1 MKKLLLLIF
10 ILSVCS
16 CQLFAQAKRIS
27 GTITEPE
34 TNSPVVGASIVIK
47 GKLTGTTSDANGNFT
62 FNTSVS
68 TPLILVISAVG
79 YQKQEVEV
87 SDENPVN
94 ISLSSKAVLMDEMV
108 FSASRVEES
117 ILQSPVTIEKL
128 DSKAIR
134 ETPSISFYEGL
145 QNLKG
150 LEMVTSGLTYKQINT
165 RGFNDTGNARF
176 LQLVDGVDN
185 QTPGLNFSVGNLFG
199 SSDLDME
206 SAELIP
212 GSASALYGPVAFNGV
227 LMMRT
232 KDPFLYQG
240 LSAQVRVG
248 VNHVNEEYTDPAG
261 LYDYAIRYAKAF
273 NNRFA
278 FKLNASYFTG
288 LDWYATNFTDV
299 DSGTPESERGD
310 DNPARNALNIYGD
323 DSATEIPGVGRVS
336 RTGYE
341 ERFLLDYDVY
351 SVKLNGALHYRV
363 SDNIELIYQYNYNQ
377 GRAAYTGSN
386 RFQLNN
392 FNFQQHRLEMKGSN
406 YFIRAYASIED
417 SKDSYN
423 GKGLG
428 QLINRTWVRDLNGN
442 VVTPDQAD
450 AMWYTRYTEA
460 FNGNINNVA
469 AASHAAARTFADEGR
484 FLPGSAEF
492 NEQKERLVAIQGMGG
507 AGILSQSKLY
517 HAEGQYDFSNK
528 VKVIDVL
535 LGGNFRMYDMFTNGT
550 LYDDLNNKVTIKEGG
565 AFVQLSKRLLA
576 EKLKLTGSL
585 RYDKNQNFDGRL
597 TPRAS
602 AVYELANNHH
612 FRTSFQTGFRNP
624 TPGDQYIKLNA
635 GPITILGGVPDNSR
649 GMNVYENTFTSASL
663 DPFFN
668 AYYGAYYGALQGGA
682 TPDEASA
689 AAIASAKD
697 LLVKSNVPY
706 IKPERIQS
714 FEIGYKGLFANKLF
728 IDVNYYFS
736 SYNDFI
742 LNEVVMQPQHP
753 VLGADGKIN
762 PEAATDLLDEGTRHL
777 YQLYTNADDRV
788 TSQGATVGITYAMPG
803 NFTVGANGTWAEFNL
818 RNANP
823 NEIPRFN
830 TPKYRTTVTFGNST
844 ITKNLGFNV
853 AWRWQDTFEWY
864 GTFNQMRPGTINAYS
879 IVDAQVSYKV
889 LPMKSVF
896 KIGANNLFNK
906 QVYQAY
912 GSPSIG
918 AVYYVSIV
926 FDQLIN

>member
-1 MKKLLLLIF
+1 MKKLLLI
-10 ILSVCS
+10 IIITS
-16 CQLFAQAKRIS
+16 CCFCHLVAQGIKIS
-27 GTITEPE
+27 GTITDPE
-34 TNSPVVGASIVIK
+34 TKSPVPGASIVIK
-47 GKLTGTTSDANGNFT
+47 GKLTGTTTDANGNFAL
-62 FNTSVS
+62 NTSIP
-68 TPLILVISAVG
+68 TPLTMVISAVG

-87 SDENPVN
+87 TDQSPLR
-94 ISLSSKAVLMDEMV
+94 ISLSSKAVIMDEMV

-117 ILQSPVTIEKL
+117 ILQSPVSIEKM
-128 DSKAIR
+128 DTKAIR
-134 ETPSISFYEGL
+134 ETPSINFYEGL

-240 LSAQVRVG
+240 VSAQVRVG
-248 VNHVNEEYTDPAG
+248 VNHINEEYADPTG
-261 LYDYAIRYAKAF
+261 LYDYSIRYAKAF

-278 FKLNASYFTG
+278 FKINASYFTG

-299 DSGTPESERGD
+299 DSGTPEAELGN

-323 DSATEIPGVGRVS
+323 DAATEIPGVGRVS

-341 ERFLLDYDVY
+341 ERYLLDYDVY

-363 SDNIELIYQYNYNQ
+363 RDNMELIYQYNYNQ

-392 FNFQQHRLEMKGSN
+392 FNFQQHRVEMKGSN

-428 QLINRTWVRDLNGN
+428 QLINRTWVQDLNGN
-442 VVTPDQAD
+442 VVGADQAD

-460 FNGNINNVA
+460 FNGDIINVTA
-469 AASHAAARTFADEGR
+469 ADHNAARSFADQGR
-484 FLPGSAEF
+484 FLPGSADF
-492 NEQKERLVAIQGMGG
+492 NEQKERLVATQGLGG

-517 HAEGQYDFSNK
+517 HVEGQYDFSNK
-528 VKVIDVL
+528 VKLVDILV
-535 LGGNFRMYDMFTNGT
+535 GGNFRMFDMFTNGT
-550 LYDDLNNKVTIKEGG
+550 LYDDINNKITIKEGG

-585 RYDKNQNFDGRL
+585 RYDKNQNFEGRL

-602 AVYELANNHH
+602 VVYSVANNHN

-635 GPITILGGVPDNSR
+635 GPITILGGVPDNSK
-649 GMNVYENTFTSASL
+649 GMNVYENTFTAASL

-682 TPDEASA
+682 SPDQASA
-689 AAIASAKD
+689 AAIASTKD
-697 LLVKSNVPY
+697 LLVKSDVPY
-706 IKPERIQS
+706 IKPERIQT
-714 FEIGYKGLFANKLF
+714 FEIGYKGLFANRLF
-728 IDVNYYFS
+728 VDVNYYFS

-742 LNEVVMQPQHP
+742 LNEVVMQPLNP
-753 VLGADGKIN
+753 ALGADGKIS
-762 PEAATDLLDEGTRHL
+762 PEAATDLLDEGKRHL
-777 YQLYTNADDRV
+777 FQLYTNADDRV
-788 TSQGATVGITYAMPG
+788 TSQGATLGLTYVLPK
-803 NFTVGANGTWAEFNL
+803 NFTIGANGTWADFNL

-844 ITKNLGFNV
+844 VTKNLGFNV

-889 LPMKSVF
+889 LPIKSIF
-896 KIGANNLFNK
+896 KVGANNLFNK

-918 AVYYVSIV
+918 AIYYVSIL
-926 FDQLIN
+926 FDQLLN

>member
-10 ILSVCS
+10 IFSISS

-27 GTITEPE
+27 GTITEPD

-62 FNTSVS
+62 FNTSVP

-134 ETPSISFYEGL
+134 ETPSINFYEGL

-341 ERFLLDYDVY
+341 ERYLLDYDVY

-392 FNFQQHRLEMKGSN
+392 FNFQQHRVEMKGSN

-469 AASHAAARTFADEGR
+469 AASHSAARTFADEGR

-602 AVYELANNHH
+602 AVYALANNHH

-762 PEAATDLLDEGTRHL
+762 PEAAADLLDEGTRHL

>member
-1 MKKLLLLIF
+1 MKILLLVIVTIF
-10 ILSVCS
+10 QSSLLV
-16 CQLFAQAKRIS
+16 AQSIVIS
-27 GTITEPE
+27 GTVSDSE
-34 TNSPVVGASIVIK
+34 TQSSIIGASVVVK
-47 GKLTGTTSDANGNFT
+47 GKLTGTTTDADGKFSFT
-62 FNTSVS
+62 TSIPAPLTLLVS
-68 TPLILVISAVG
+68 VVG
-79 YQKQEVEV
+79 YQKQEIEV
-87 SDENPVN
+87 TEQQQLS
-94 ISLSSKAVLMDEMV
+94 ISLSPNSVLMDEMV

-117 ILQSPVTIEKL
+117 ILQSPVSIEKM
-128 DSKAIR
+128 DSRAIR
-134 ETPSISFYEGL
+134 ETPSINFYEGL

-150 LEMVTSGLTYKQINT
+150 VEMVTSGLTYKQINT

-240 LSAQVRVG
+240 LSAQARIG
-248 VNHVNEEYTDPAG
+248 VNHINEQYADPHG
-261 LYDYAIRYAKAF
+261 LYDYSIRYAKAF

-278 FKLNASYFTG
+278 FKVNASYLTG

-299 DSGTPESERGD
+299 DPGTAPGERGD
-310 DNPARNALNIYGD
+310 NNPARNALNIYGD
-323 DSATEIPGVGRVS
+323 DSATEIPGVGSIS

-341 ERFLLDYDVY
+341 EQYLLDYNVY

-363 SDNIELIYQYNYNQ
+363 RENIELIYQYNYNQ

-392 FNFQQHRLEMKGSN
+392 FNFQQHRVEMKGSN
-406 YFIRAYASIED
+406 YFIRAYANLED

-428 QLINRTWVRDLNGN
+428 QLINRTWVRDLEGN
-442 VVTPDQAD
+442 VVNPNQAD
-450 AMWYTRYTEA
+450 AMWYTRYTAA
-460 FNGNINNVA
+460 FNGDINNVTPS
-469 AASHAAARTFADEGR
+469 SHDAARGFADQGR
-484 FLPGSAEF
+484 FLPGSPEF
-492 NEQKERLVAIQGMGG
+492 NQEKERLIAVQGMGG

-517 HAEGQYDFSNK
+517 HVEGQYDFSDR
-528 VKVIDVL
+528 VKVVDVL

-550 LYDDLNNKVTIKEGG
+550 LYDDINNKITIQEGG
-565 AFVQLSKRLLA
+565 AFLQLSKRLIA
-576 EKLKLTGSL
+576 EKLKVTGSL

-602 AVYELANNHH
+602 AVFSLKDNHN

-649 GMNVYENTFTSASL
+649 GMNVYENTFTAASL

-668 AYYGAYYGALQGGA
+668 AYYGAYFGALQGGA
-682 TPDEASA
+682 SPEQASEQ
-689 AAIASAKD
+689 AISTSKD

-706 IKPERIQS
+706 IKPERVQT
-714 FEIGYKGLFANKLF
+714 FEIGYKGLFANTLF
-728 IDVNYYFS
+728 VDVNYYFS

-742 LNEVVMQPQHP
+742 LNEVVMQPQNP
-753 VLGADGKIN
+753 VLSPDGTIN
-762 PEAATDLLDEGTRHL
+762 PDAAMDLLDGSTRHL
-777 YQLYTNADDRV
+777 FQLYTNADDRV
-788 TSQGATVGITYAMPG
+788 TSQGATLGLTYMLPK
-803 NFTVGANGTWAEFNL
+803 NFVIGANGTWADFNL
-818 RNANP
+818 QNADP

-830 TPKYRTTVTFGNST
+830 TPKYRTTVTFGN
-844 ITKNLGFNV
+844 NAVAGNFGFNV
-853 AWRWQDTFEWY
+853 AWRWQDTFQWY
-864 GTFNQMRPGTINAYS
+864 GTFNQMRPGTIDAYS
-879 IVDAQVSYKV
+879 ILDAQVSYKV
-889 LPMKSVF
+889 LPMKSIIKV
-896 KIGANNLFNK
+896 GANNLFNN
-906 QVYQAY
+906 QIYQAY

-918 AVYYVSIV
+918 AVYYVSVV
-926 FDQLIN
+926 FDQLLR

>member
-10 ILSVCS
+10 ILSISS

-27 GTITEPE
+27 GTVADQE
-34 TNSPVVGASIVIK
+34 TNTPVAGASIVIK
-47 GKLTGTTSDANGNFT
+47 GKLTGTTTDANGNFE
-62 FNTSVS
+62 FNTSVP
-68 TPLILVISAVG
+68 TPLTLVISVVG

-87 SDENPVN
+87 SDQNPLS

-117 ILQSPVTIEKL
+117 ILQSPVSVEKL

-134 ETPSISFYEGL
+134 ETPSINFYEGL

-248 VNHVNEEYTDPAG
+248 VNHINEEYTDAAG
-261 LYDYAIRYAKAF
+261 LYDYAIRYAKVF

-310 DNPARNALNIYGD
+310 NNPARNALNIYGD
-323 DSATEIPGVGRVS
+323 DSATDIPGVGRVS

-341 ERFLLDYDVY
+341 ERYLLDYDVY

-363 SDNIELIYQYNYNQ
+363 SDNIELIYQYNFNQ

-392 FNFQQHRLEMKGSN
+392 FNFQQHRVEMKGSN

-428 QLINRTWVRDLNGN
+428 QLINRTWVQDLNGN

-460 FNGNINNVA
+460 FNGNINSVA
-469 AASHAAARTFADEGR
+469 AASHTAARNFADEGR

-492 NEQKERLVAIQGMGG
+492 NEQKERLVATQGMGG

-602 AVYELANNHH
+602 AVYALATNHH

-728 IDVNYYFS
+728 VDVNYYFS

-762 PEAATDLLDEGTRHL
+762 PEAAADLLDGSTRHL

-788 TSQGATVGITYAMPG
+788 TSQGATVGVTYAMPR
-803 NFTVGANGTWAEFNL
+803 NFTIGANGTWADFNL
-818 RNANP
+818 QNANP

-830 TPKYRTTVTFGNST
+830 TPKYRTTVTFGNSAL
-844 ITKNLGFNV
+844 TKKLGFNV

-912 GSPSIG
+912 GSPSVG